1 MEEEAGEVAVEPPL
15 LCAAVERAQ
24 AVLGVRL
31 DEVRRGCEERQA
43 VVHLVGALTVE
54 LVLPPGVW
62 EGLTNPSHH
71 ASAAVERQDRPLQP
85 GTHSFVPLWGPQ

>member
-62 EGLTNPSHH
+62 EGLTNPS
-71 ASAAVERQDRPLQP
+71 L
-85 GTHSFVPLWGPQ
+85 LWNAQLRSSLGPTVAPVALSCES